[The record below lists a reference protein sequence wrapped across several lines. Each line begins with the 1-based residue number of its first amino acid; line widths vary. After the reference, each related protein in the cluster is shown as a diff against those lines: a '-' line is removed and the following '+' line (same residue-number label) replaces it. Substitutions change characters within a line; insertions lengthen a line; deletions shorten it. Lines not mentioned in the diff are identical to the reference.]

1 MALNAPAVTVVNPSF
16 TEPGLILPYSQSSGY
31 RDLLAGGKAQ
41 AKLSEGDLFVF
52 LNRVDVRTQA
62 TSGQAAVNQLPGI
75 DVTFSQIST
84 PTYLLQVAADYNHH
98 DIAAAGR
105 RNASLP
111 QLQQLGMRQA
121 IFQLLRTATLYGF
134 NPVLGEGVVN
144 TNGATAVILPPDSNA
159 NSTVVTYDNGQMALF
174 LLSQVAALKTR
185 TNQLGQGRTFT
196 FLGPQ
201 RVLSLFEYA
210 GVVQLT
216 QYQRPGA
223 GTETVTG
230 MVKEILLGNGDKV
243 LWAYDDTL
251 IGKGQGGTDAVLLVM
266 PEVEKPL
273 HGGDT
278 DTNVFSEV
286 APGFDACVT
295 LYTDMPMPREIYS
308 PLPRGCTDVLME
320 MRSTSGFGVRPEAV
334 TIISMQYQ

>member
-223 GTETVTG
+223 GT
-230 MVKEILLGNGDKV
+230 
-243 LWAYDDTL
+243 
-251 IGKGQGGTDAVLLVM
+251 
-266 PEVEKPL
+266 
-273 HGGDT
+273 
-278 DTNVFSEV
+278 
-286 APGFDACVT
+286 
-295 LYTDMPMPREIYS
+295 
-308 PLPRGCTDVLME
+308 
-320 MRSTSGFGVRPEAV
+320 
-334 TIISMQYQ
+334 